1 MERKIINSLIQWKNN
16 SLRKPLVLR
25 GARQSGKTVAVMQ
38 FGKQYYKNVAYFNF
52 DNSTRLKRIF
62 ERVTDTGKIIEDL
75 SAICGQSISKHDTLI
90 ILDEMQA
97 FGHVVNSLRF
107 FKQNN
112 NDYHIIAV
120 MSVNNIKSV
129 ILTEAMQSLQ
139 HLTMYPLDF
148 EEYLLFLDEE
158 KLIEKIRYCYETF
171 EEMDE
176 YDHNHL
182 MRIYNNFLVTG
193 GMPAAVKEFYYSGDQ
208 LSCIIEQKKITD
220 LYIADMLRY
229 APATE
234 SAKILS
240 AFGSI
245 PLQLE
250 KENRKF
256 MYSKI
261 KHGGRANEFKE
272 SINWLLECGAVIKC
286 PKISEGKRANLTYSD
301 MNSFKLYLSDTGL
314 LFSRFDMPIY
324 SLYLNT
330 DIQSIHKAA
339 LTESYVACAL
349 NSNGHKL
356 HYWGSACEAE
366 IDFVI
371 SDKQG
376 NIVPIE
382 IEYTKNE
389 AAKSMSEFT
398 KKYMPSYVIN
408 ITAENFK
415 KEKNIKYVPLYAV
428 HCI

>member
-1 MERKIINSLIQWKNN
+1 VERKIINSLIKWKNN
-16 SLRKPLVLR
+16 PLRKPLVLR
-25 GARQSGKTVAVMQ
+25 GARQSGKTVALMQ

-52 DNSTRLKRIF
+52 DNSTRLKSIF
-62 ERVTDTGKIIEDL
+62 ECVTDTDKIIQDL
-75 SAICGQSISKHDTLI
+75 SAICGQSILKHDTLI

-97 FGHVVNSLRF
+97 YGHVVNSLRF

-112 NDYHIIAV
+112 NEYHIIAT

-129 ILTEAMQSLQ
+129 ILKEAMQSLE

-148 EEYLLFLDEE
+148 EEYLLFLGEE
-158 KLIEKIRYCYETF
+158 KLIEKIRHCYETF
-171 EEMDE
+171 EAMDE

-182 MRIYNNFLVTG
+182 MRIYNAYLITG
-193 GMPAAVKEFYYSGDQ
+193 GMPAVVKEFYSGGDQ

-234 SAKILS
+234 NAKILS
-240 AFGSI
+240 VFSSI

-256 MYSKI
+256 IYNKI
-261 KHGGRANEFKE
+261 KHGGRANEFE
-272 SINWLLECGAVIKC
+272 EAIDWLLECGAVLKC
-286 PKISEGKRANLTYSD
+286 SKIREGKRTSLTYSD
-301 MNSFKLYLSDTGL
+301 LNSFKLYLSDTGL
-314 LFSRFDMPIY
+314 LFSRLDMPVY

-330 DIQSIHKAA
+330 DVQSIHKAA

-349 NSNGHKL
+349 NTNGHKL
-356 HYWGSACEAE
+356 HYWSSAYEAE
-366 IDFVI
+366 MDFVI
-371 SDKQG
+371 YDKQG

-382 IEYTKNE
+382 IEFKKNE
-389 AAKSMSEFT
+389 AAKSMREFT
-398 KKYMPSYVIN
+398 KKYNPAYAIN

-415 KEKNIKYVPLYAV
+415 KEKNIKYVPVYAV